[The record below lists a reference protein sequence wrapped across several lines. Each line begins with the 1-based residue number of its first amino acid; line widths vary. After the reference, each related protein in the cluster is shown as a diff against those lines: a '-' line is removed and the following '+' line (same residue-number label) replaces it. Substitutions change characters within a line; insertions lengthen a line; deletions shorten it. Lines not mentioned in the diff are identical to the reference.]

1 MRTIWRSPSASSRT
15 TGATWPG
22 KTAGSGSNTTDLLCE
37 TRKKR
42 ANISRFL
49 WREYKLHTCGLA
61 FATRYFSKRPALS
74 WVGLNGIHDRY
85 QLSGFGRAFA
95 AIRKIVRPS
104 HQQGRF

>member
-1 MRTIWRSPSASSRT
+1 M
-15 TGATWPG
+15 
-22 KTAGSGSNTTDLLCE
+22 
-37 TRKKR
+37 
-42 ANISRFL
+42 
-49 WREYKLHTCGLA
+49 HTCGLA

-74 WVGLNGIHDRY
+74 WVGLNVIHDRY